1 MARHEQDVVM
11 VAPEQQ
17 RDVLDWLS
25 AFIREAH
32 RDAAAVSAFL
42 ASLGLAPDPS
52 GQGAGF
58 SQDFL
63 LKIAAPVR
71 LRHWER
77 SGLRPRMGVAL
88 PSSDEVLVDVVG
100 DPNQKT
106 PRFSGRELTRQI
118 LWLHLTQFAWKS
130 WPDAAAD
137 CLILQSVPSADLLDT
152 LARFLWQFRHLSP

>member
-52 GQGAGF
+52 GQGTGF
-58 SQDFL
+58 SQDLL
-63 LKIAAPVR
+63 LKIAALIR

-137 CLILQSVPSADLLDT
+137 LLICQSAPTAALLDA